1 MKVDGRGF
9 EDADEE
15 VEEEEGIDGACNFF
29 EDARSVSWDRIA
41 VGMGAKLGL
50 GEWDG
55 DCWTSLMVV
64 MACL

>member
-1 MKVDGRGF
+1 MEMDGGGI
-9 EDADEE
+9 EDENEE
-15 VEEEEGIDGACNFF
+15 VDREEGIDGASNFF
-29 EDARSVSWDRIA
+29 EDVSSVSWDS
-41 VGMGAKLGL
+41 M